1 MGRFF
6 LLPGRRLLLDLD
18 FLARAII
25 HLLVA
30 VHCLEATPSNQEQI

>member
-6 LLPGRRLLLDLD
+6 LLPGFRLPLDFD

-30 VHCLEATPSNQEQI
+30 VPLFWSGVK

>member
-25 HLLVA
+25 HLLGCRSLFGSDVK
-30 VHCLEATPSNQEQI
+30 